1 MERKILSCLLF
12 CLLSATQVHTITQG
26 GGQNMWETGD
36 QAAKKE
42 VRRTMVT
49 QILVFTILLT
59 QFLIV

>member
-49 QILVFTILLT
+49 
-59 QFLIV
+59 